1 MRVDN
6 VAPRTW
12 LLAAVAGWA
21 LLAWV
26 LALAGMG
33 GHAALLDDDASLL
46 QALPQ
51 PRPSPPGRLGP
62 LDQYGEIAT
71 RPLFADDRRPHP
83 FSLQADKEED
93 QDNGFDYMLTGV
105 LITPQLH
112 MAIVQPTQGGDS
124 VRVKLDTAADEIPA
138 WRLVQLDA
146 RSAVFAGPDGQKT
159 LELRVYDG
167 RGGAAPTQLHD
178 STPMD
183 NASMDGTPIRDA
195 NTGSRPSDI
204 KPVEPSQP
212 AAKPMSQAAPISED
226 RADAD
231 AGTTDAPDETSQG
244 SQPQLDA
251 IRERIEARRAQIR
264 QAAEKNTAPAKK
276 P

>member
-1 MRVDN
+1 MRVDE

-46 QALPQ
+46 QPLPQ
-51 PRPSPPGRLGP
+51 SRPSPPDRLGP

-83 FSLQADKEED
+83 FSLQADEDED

-146 RSAVFAGPDGQKT
+146 RSAIFEGPEGRKT
-159 LELRVYDG
+159 LELRVFDG
-167 RGGAAPTQLHD
+167 SGGPAPTQLGD
-178 STPMD
+178 STPMERT
-183 NASMDGTPIRDA
+183 SLRDA
-195 NTGSRPSDI
+195 NSGNKPSGI

-226 RADAD
+226 RADA
-231 AGTTDAPDETSQG
+231 TDANEEPSQG
-244 SQPQLDA
+244 SQSQIDA

-264 QAAEKNTAPAKK
+264 QAAEKTTAPAKK